1 MPAAALPA
9 PEPRHPARPRVP
21 GHGPQAPRAQGGSAP
36 VPRSAGGPGTHKMQW
51 RRPNESEWR
60 GGPGRGA
67 RTQPGASAESRG
79 ECTWGPGGLQDRT
92 FQKSGNR
99 GSFGLLPNL
108 PSTELYHHHP
118 SSLQM
123 PSTEEREA
131 LWATLPTLA
140 GARNLVEGHSLPWGL
155 TPGPDLA
162 LLGSLRSSTDLS
174 WPSMHGPPFLLNSA
188 SSRQAAT
195 RPPPAPTPRTEIVAR
210 ALHSGLATVPLGYSV
225 F

>member
-60 GGPGRGA
+60 GGPGRGV

-92 FQKSGNR
+92 FPESGNR

-131 LWATLPTLA
+131 LWSTLQTLA
-140 GARNLVEGHSLPWGL
+140 GARNLVEGHSLHWGQTWLQGQTWLSWAPCAVVL
-155 TPGPDLA
+155 TC
-162 LLGSLRSSTDLS
+162 LGHLCTVPHSSST
-174 WPSMHGPPFLLNSA
+174 LLPVG
-188 SSRQAAT
+188 RQQPALPQP
-195 RPPPAPTPRTEIVAR
+195 PPPALR
-210 ALHSGLATVPLGYSV
+210 L
-225 F
+225 